1 MIRSRALKG
10 SKRIKS
16 KSKRYLIGSIIR
28 PSKSNRGDKSS
39 LIDTRKIIRQSSV
52 KIGINQWRLVAL
64 RHLKRVTTRI
74 RKILRTTRRVWSNSL
89 IKR

>member
-1 MIRSRALKG
+1 MIRSRAVKG

-64 RHLKRVTTRI
+64 RHLKRVTMRI
-74 RKILRTTRRVWSNSL
+74 RKI
-89 IKR
+89 